1 VLILV
6 APEPAR
12 EGGQGRGYDLIK
24 DGGLTPLPFPATIR
38 RMPRCVIRTAVRALE
53 AALIVASAAL
63 PAAAQDEQERAR
75 QVYQVF
81 KNICLECHG
90 DSAKGNLDLRT
101 HKTLMQGGD
110 SGVVIVPHQPDK
122 SLLYLAVTHAEDP
135 HMPRKKPKLAN
146 AELELIRQWIEDGG
160 SLEGVEDAVPDAV
173 KSPEALRKAEERPIT
188 DEERKYWAFQKPTRP
203 AVPAVR
209 SAEWPRNPIDAFLL
223 SSMTAKGAT
232 PVPRADRRTLV
243 RRAYL
248 DLLGL
253 PPTPAQVDAF
263 VNDRSPDA
271 WPRLIDTLL
280 ASPHYGERWARYWLD
295 LARYADSG
303 GFEFDVD
310 RPEAWRYRDYVVKAF
325 NTDKPYSRFVLEQ
338 LAGDELDGL
347 TGAPRDEAIT
357 ATGFLRVGPNLGGGE
372 RGRQDALDDLIGT
385 TSLTFMGMTVSC
397 ARCHNHKFD
406 PIPQKDYYRIQA
418 VFASTRGIEHPLVPT
433 HEVDAHKAET
443 ARIDEL
449 LRPLRQ
455 QKKEIESPYL
465 KTLVEQEIAKLPEY
479 LQIAYKTPPAQRSE
493 GQKLNAAQVE
503 KTLQNDTLR
512 AKITEKDLVP
522 LMTPQERER
531 HKVLTDQ
538 IEALDKQKP
547 KPYATALAMGDVGR
561 EPRPS
566 FFLHRGS
573 IDSRGS
579 AMTPGV
585 LSVAAT
591 IEPGFPAPPP
601 DAKSTHRRRGFAE
614 WLVSP
619 DNPLTARVMVNRIWQ
634 YHFGEGIVR
643 TPSSFG
649 KMGEPP
655 SHPALLD
662 WLAVE
667 FVERGW
673 SIKAMHRLMMTSEAY
688 QMTSGDVAGNVA
700 IDPENRLFWRMPRQR
715 LEGEIIRDQILAVA
729 GTLDV
734 TLGGP
739 NVFPYID
746 PDLFEKSSKRD
757 WPGKPDDD
765 PTTWRRSLYVFSKR
779 SIRYPLFETFDQPN
793 LVNSVDRRNRSTV
806 AGQALLLM
814 NNAFVVFQGAKF
826 AERLA
831 REAGPDPS
839 AQVRLGFRLALGR
852 DPDADELSR
861 SVAFVRS
868 GTRGLADFCQVLMN
882 LNEFVYRP

>member
-1 VLILV
+1 M
-6 APEPAR
+6 
-12 EGGQGRGYDLIK
+12 Q
-24 DGGLTPLPFPATIR
+24 
-38 RMPRCVIRTAVRALE
+38 RCAIRTAARVLGSALV
-53 AALIVASAAL
+53 VAGAAL

-75 QVYQVF
+75 QVYQIF
-81 KNICLECHG
+81 KDSCLECHG
-90 DSAKGNLDLRT
+90 ESTKGNLDLRT

-110 SGVVIVPHQPDK
+110 SGVVIVPHQPAK

-135 HMPRKKPKLAN
+135 HMPRKKPKLPDADI
-146 AELELIRQWIEDGG
+146 ELIRKWIEDGG
-160 SLEGVEDAVPDAV
+160 SLEDVEDAVADDA
-173 KSPEALRKAEERPIT
+173 KSPEALRRAEERPIT
-188 DEERKYWAFQKPTRP
+188 DAERKYWAFAKPVRTGLP
-203 AVPAVR
+203 TVP
-209 SAEWPRNPIDAFLL
+209 SAAWQRNPVDAFLL
-223 SSMTAKGAT
+223 SSMKAKGLA
-232 PVPRADRRTLV
+232 PSPRADRRTLV

-253 PPTPAQVDAF
+253 PPTPEQVDAF
-263 VNDRSPDA
+263 VNDKSPDA
-271 WPRLIDTLL
+271 WPRLIDSLL

-295 LARYADSG
+295 LVRYADSG

-310 RPEAWRYRDYVVKAF
+310 RPEAWRYRDYVVNAF
-325 NTDKPYSRFVLEQ
+325 NKDKPYSQFVREQ
-338 LAGDELDGL
+338 LAGDEY
-347 TGAPRDEAIT
+347 TPVTDEAMI

-372 RGRQDALDDLIGT
+372 RGRQDALDDLVST
-385 TSLTFMGMTVSC
+385 TSLTFMGMTVGC

-406 PIPQKDYYRIQA
+406 PIPQKDYYRIQS
-418 VFASTRGIEHPLVPT
+418 VFVSTRGLDFPLVPA
-433 HEVDAHKAET
+433 HEVNAHKAET

-449 LRPLRQ
+449 IRPLRQ
-455 QKKEIESPYL
+455 AKRALEAPYL
-465 KTLVEQEIAKLPEY
+465 KRLVDQEIAKLPEY
-479 LQIAYKTPPAQRSE
+479 LQIAYKTPAAERTE

-522 LMTPQERER
+522 MMTAEEQQK
-531 HKVLTDQ
+531 HGGYLAQ
-538 IEALDKQKP
+538 IEALERQKP
-547 KPYATALAMGDVGR
+547 RPFPTALAMSDAGR

-573 IDSRGS
+573 IDQRGS
-579 AMTPGV
+579 PMTPGV

-591 IEPGFPAPPP
+591 VEPDFPAPPP
-601 DAKSTHRRRGFAE
+601 DAKSSYRRRGFAE

-634 YHFGEGIVR
+634 HHFGEGIVR

-649 KMGEPP
+649 KMGEKP
-655 SHPALLD
+655 SHPELLD
-662 WLAVE
+662 WLAVD

-673 SIKAMHRLMMTSEAY
+673 SIKTMHRLMMTSEAY
-688 QMTSGDVAGNVA
+688 QMASGDIAGNLAV
-700 IDPENRLFWRMPRQR
+700 DPENRLFWRMPRQR
-715 LEGEIIRDQILAVA
+715 LEGEIIRDQIMAVA
-729 GTLDV
+729 GTLDR
-734 TLGGP
+734 TIGGP

-765 PTTWRRSLYVFSKR
+765 PSTWRRSLYVFSKR

-814 NNAFVVFQGAKF
+814 NNAFVLLQSSKF

-831 REAGPDPS
+831 RDAGPDPS
-839 AQVRLGFRLALGR
+839 AQVRRGFRVALGR
-852 DPDADELSR
+852 EPDADELAR
-861 SVAFVRS
+861 SIAFVNS
-868 GTRGLADFCQVLMN
+868 GPRGLADFCQVLVN